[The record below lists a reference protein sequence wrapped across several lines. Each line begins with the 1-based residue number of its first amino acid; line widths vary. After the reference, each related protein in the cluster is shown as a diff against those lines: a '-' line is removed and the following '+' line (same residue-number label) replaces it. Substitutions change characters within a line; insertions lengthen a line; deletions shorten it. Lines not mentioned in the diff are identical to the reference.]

1 MIRLANPFLEF
12 AFDPN
17 YNGWNLYARRD
28 ELGLEWAQ
36 TQVHYST
43 ALPAAGLPGLGMGG
57 WDAALAEEAF
67 TPVSPHGPLRQVR
80 LTFPRTADGVQARI
94 EFALPETL
102 PALLWRLHLTNDG
115 PQPIYPGRLTLLEI
129 DPLSLT
135 GLEAKA
141 QGRADQPR
149 VLGIEPAAARI
160 FSNGWQSWNYTGA
173 YGHGERYRRTRLRFL
188 SEPMRVSQGVSHPRL
203 PGHFTS
209 DFFGVLAPGAG
220 QHGWL
225 AGFLS
230 QRQQFGSLDVRL
242 IGAQPALNLWAN
254 GDHARL
260 DPGRSLH
267 TDWACLFLLN
277 LTDLDPLG
285 PYLDAVAREDDRPP
299 ATNDGPKAHIPPP
312 EIKNQPSS
320 GWSSWY
326 YYYRRLTAEA
336 VRRNLQYAADHRTEL
351 PFDLIQIDDGFM
363 PYAGDW
369 DRFTPGFPDGVAP
382 LAQEIRAAGFT
393 PGLWLAPFIVDRRS
407 TLAQRRPEWL
417 VRNWRGRPANAG
429 FLHNRLATG
438 LDLTHPG
445 ALEFAAQVVGTAV
458 HRWGFPFLKLDFL
471 YAGALPG
478 RRFDPT
484 RSRAQALR
492 AGLEAL
498 RQAAGDETYLL
509 GCGCPLGPALGLVD
523 AMRISADV
531 DQYWFPTFTG
541 RGLFFRPE
549 PDMPAA
555 RNAIQNSLTRAP
567 LHRRW
572 WVNDPDCLLAR
583 HTVRLNLEETRSLAT
598 VIALSQGLL
607 LNSDD
612 LPGLSAERMDL
623 LRTLLPPIEA
633 LAGEGKSLRPFI
645 IDWLDAATP
654 RRVRLDLRGPVG
666 AWHLLA
672 RFNWDDHPRDLP
684 LRAAD
689 FKLPGGAYWMREFW
703 SNQLRLLPN
712 GEWIF
717 PGVLPHG
724 CRLVALRACDPAA
737 PQYLGSN
744 LHISQGLEVTGW
756 EWTPDEHLLAFLI
769 RRPGPAQ
776 GFIDLALP
784 RPIQTAQVD
793 GQPATWEKRPEGP
806 VRLFVDLVDS
816 LEVQIQLSP

>member
-36 TQVHYST
+36 TQAYYSASLPVGRPSL
-43 ALPAAGLPGLGMGG
+43 ALGE
-57 WDAALAEEAF
+57 WDTALAEETF

-80 LTFPRTADGVQARI
+80 LTFPAANDGVQARI
-94 EFALPETL
+94 EFALPEAL
-102 PALLWRLHLTNDG
+102 PALFWRLHLSNDG
-115 PQPIYPGRLTLLEI
+115 PQPVYPGRLTLLEI
-129 DPLSLT
+129 DPLTLA
-135 GLEAKA
+135 GLGAKA

-149 VLGIEPAAARI
+149 VLGIDPAAARI
-160 FSNGWQSWNYTGA
+160 FSNGWQSWNFTGA

-188 SEPMRVSQGVSHPRL
+188 SEPMRVSQGIPHPRL

-209 DFFGVLAPGAG
+209 DFFGVLAPRAG
-220 QHGWL
+220 QYGWL

-242 IGAQPALNLWAN
+242 IGAQPALHLWAN

-260 DPGRSLH
+260 DPGQSLH
-267 TDWACLFLLN
+267 TDWACLFLLT

-285 PYLDAVAREDDRPP
+285 PYLEAVGRENGGGADPDDGSHTAGGDPKIIRP
-299 ATNDGPKAHIPPP
+299 
-312 EIKNQPSS
+312 PSS

-326 YYYRRLTAEA
+326 YYYRHLTAEA
-336 VRRNLQYAADHRTEL
+336 VRRNLQHAAQHRAEL
-351 PFDLIQIDDGFM
+351 PLDLIQIDDGFM

-407 TLAQRRPEWL
+407 ALAQRRPEWL
-417 VRNWRGRPANAG
+417 VRGGWRGRSSNAG
-429 FLHNRLATG
+429 FLHNRLAAG

-498 RQAAGDETYLL
+498 RQAAGDEVYLL
-509 GCGCPLGPALGLVD
+509 GCGCPLGSAVGLVD

-531 DQYWFPTFTG
+531 DSHWFPTFTG

-549 PDMPAA
+549 PDMPSA

-572 WVNDPDCLLAR
+572 WINDPDCLLLR
-583 HTVRLNLEETRSLAT
+583 HTTHLSLEETHSLAT

-612 LPGLSAERMDL
+612 LAGLSAERIDL
-623 LRTLLPPIEA
+623 LRALLPPIPA
-633 LAGEGKSLRPFI
+633 LMGEGSAPRPWI
-645 IDWLDAATP
+645 LDWLDAATP
-654 RRVRLDLRGPVG
+654 RRVRLDLHGPVG
-666 AWHLLA
+666 TWRLLA
-672 RFNWDDHPRDLP
+672 RFNWDDHPRDLL

-689 FKLPGGAYWMREFW
+689 FKLPAGAYWMREFW
-703 SNQLRLLPN
+703 SDQLRLLPT
-712 GEWIF
+712 GEWTF
-717 PGVLPHG
+717 PAVLPHG
-724 CRLVALRACDPAA
+724 CRLVALRACDPST

-744 LHISQGLEVTGW
+744 LHISQGLEVSAW
-756 EWTPDEHLLAFLI
+756 DWDASQRSLAFLI
-769 RRPGPAQ
+769 RRPGPAH
-776 GFIDLALP
+776 GHVDLALP
-784 RPIQTAQVD
+784 GSIQEAQVD
-793 GQPATWEKRPEGP
+793 GRPATWEKRSEGP